1 MLDRYVDILKLRE
14 EILSLPYSMPV
25 VEADNAKEEKHDNSV
40 DTADNGIEAHIGC
53 VDILKLR
60 EEVLSPP
67 LSTPEPNE
75 TKEVEMLDNIYV
87 LTIKQVEATLLP
99 SWRNI
104 THRTIA
110 TFGKGH
116 RRWIMTL
123 IEIEEVFVTWTVV
136 GLTNSAQVAHRKARK
151 RRKKGLKLSFRT
163 L

>member
-1 MLDRYVDILKLRE
+1 M
-14 EILSLPYSMPV
+14 
-25 VEADNAKEEKHDNSV
+25 
-40 DTADNGIEAHIGC
+40 DTAGNGIESHIGY

-110 TFGKGH
+110 TFRKGH

-136 GLTNSAQVAHRKARK
+136 DLTHSAQVAHRKARE
-151 RRKKGLKLSFRT
+151 RRKKGQKLENRCI
-163 L
+163 

>member
-1 MLDRYVDILKLRE
+1 
-14 EILSLPYSMPV
+14 MPV
-25 VEADNAKEEKHDNSV
+25 VEPDNAKEEKHDNSV
-40 DTADNGIEAHIGC
+40 DTAGNGIESLIGY

-75 TKEVEMLDNIYV
+75 TKEVETLDVCV
-87 LTIKQVEATLLP
+87 LTKKQVEAKALLS
-99 SWRNI
+99 SWENI
-104 THRTIA
+104 SHQTIV
-110 TFGKGH
+110 TFGKVH

-136 GLTNSAQVAHRKARK
+136 ALTNSAQVAHRKARE
-151 RRKKGLKLSFRT
+151 RLKKGQKLPFRT

>member
-1 MLDRYVDILKLRE
+1 MGVFE
-14 EILSLPYSMPV
+14 P
-25 VEADNAKEEKHDNSV
+25 DNEKEEKHNNSV
-40 DTADNGIEAHIGC
+40 DTAGLGIESHTGY

-75 TKEVEMLDNIYV
+75 TKEVEMLDIINV

-99 SWRNI
+99 SWRSI

-136 GLTNSAQVAHRKARK
+136 ALTNSAQVAHRKAGERQK
-151 RRKKGLKLSFRT
+151 RGLKLSFRT

>member
-1 MLDRYVDILKLRE
+1 MLDRYIDILKLRE

-67 LSTPEPNE
+67 LSTPELNE
-75 TKEVEMLDNIYV
+75 TKEVEMLDNVYA
-87 LTIKQVEATLLP
+87 LTKKQVIAKTLLP
-99 SWRNI
+99 SWRNN
-104 THRTIA
+104 TDQTIA
-110 TFGKGH
+110 TFGKVH
-116 RRWIMTL
+116 RRWTMTL

-136 GLTNSAQVAHRKARK
+136 ALTNSAQVAHRKAREGW
-151 RRKKGLKLSFRT
+151 KKD
-163 L
+163 